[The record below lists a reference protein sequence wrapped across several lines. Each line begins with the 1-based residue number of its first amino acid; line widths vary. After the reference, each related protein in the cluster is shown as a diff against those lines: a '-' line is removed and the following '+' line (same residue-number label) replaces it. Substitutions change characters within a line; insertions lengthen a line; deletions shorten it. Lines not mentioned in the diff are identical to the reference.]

1 MNSSKWRPFAISI
14 LISVGVGTLSAF
26 FTMNSMEI
34 YKELEKPPLSP
45 PGFLFPIV
53 WTILYVLMGIAAYLI
68 YRSNSPDRGK
78 ALLLYGVQ
86 LLVNGLWPVLFF
98 DRQMYLLAFLWL
110 LLLWGLILLTILRF
124 CAINKC
130 AAYLLLP
137 YLIWVTFA
145 GYLNLGVY
153 LLNR

>member
-1 MNSSKWRPFAISI
+1 MNSLKWRPLAISI

-26 FTMNSMEI
+26 FTMNSMEL
-34 YKELEKPPLSP
+34 YRELEKPPLSP
-45 PGFLFPIV
+45 PSFLFPVV
-53 WTILYVLMGIAAYLI
+53 WTILYILMGIAAFLI

-78 ALLLYGVQ
+78 ALLLYGIQ
-86 LLVNGLWPVLFF
+86 LLVNGFWSVLFF
-98 DRQMYLLAFLWL
+98 NCQMYLLAFLWL

-124 CAINKC
+124 CTINKC
-130 AAYLLLP
+130 AAYLLIP